1 VQSSVGILGYTIST
15 PALRPS
21 DPSIIIIGGL
31 ISSFLNSEKAHLYN
45 STASFGRKAKPIE
58 KVFPEPVMSIKYN

>member
-1 VQSSVGILGYTIST
+1 MSSAAV
-15 PALRPS
+15 LRPS

-31 ISSFLNSEKAHLYN
+31 ISSFLNSEKAHSYD

-58 KVFPEPVMSIKYN
+58 KVFPELVIPIKYNQYLLLI